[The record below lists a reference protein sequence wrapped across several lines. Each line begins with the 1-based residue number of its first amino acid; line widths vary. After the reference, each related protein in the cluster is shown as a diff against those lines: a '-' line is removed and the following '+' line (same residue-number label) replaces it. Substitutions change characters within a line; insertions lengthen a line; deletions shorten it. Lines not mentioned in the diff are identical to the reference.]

1 MEKATQITI
10 ILPVYGR
17 SELLEV
23 TLESV
28 TRQRNKNWNLIV
40 ADDGS
45 DEVTQS
51 LIAKWISDHIDQNI
65 EWIKREKNL
74 GLFGNLNKAIEEA
87 RTDWV
92 LILCSDDLLLPD
104 AVDTL
109 TGLMEDWPE
118 SGLILST
125 FRCINSNGTR
135 RPEDHSMHHDKI
147 SLKTGLVEQE
157 DFYRSLMRLGSVNGN
172 ITGMAIHK
180 TLWARAGGFRE
191 EWRHAADWEWLIR
204 AGGVGQILLNRKE
217 IAAVRTHDLQL
228 SNANRKSG
236 HELMEVSEV
245 VQKLKTL
252 KAVRE
257 EKEMEW
263 WAAGIMKHQL
273 LNVLRE
279 VGHVSIEK
287 TVCNLAL
294 IGKTTSIS
302 RTSIMLAK
310 HCAKSVLARRI
321 PSANHAEGTGD
332 IKIQG

>member
-1 MEKATQITI
+1 MDLRNQITI

-17 SELLEV
+17 AELLLD

-28 TRQRNKNWNLIV
+28 AQQKNKNWNLIV

-45 DEVTQS
+45 ESVTRS
-51 LIAKWISDHIDQNI
+51 LIAAWISGHRGHNI
-65 EWIKREKNL
+65 QWIKRKKNL
-74 GLFGNLNKAIEEA
+74 GLFANLNKAIDESE
-87 RTDWV
+87 TDWI
-92 LILCSDDLLLPD
+92 LILCSDDLLLPN
-104 AVDTL
+104 AIDTL
-109 TGLMEDWPE
+109 AGLRKEWPE
-118 SGLILST
+118 AGLVLST
-125 FRCINSNGTR
+125 FRCINANGTR
-135 RPEDHSMHHDKI
+135 RPGDHSMHHDKI
-147 SLKTGLVEQE
+147 SLETGLIQQ
-157 DFYRSLMRLGSVNGN
+157 DYFYRSLMKLGSVNGN

-180 TLWARAGGFRE
+180 TLWERAGGFRE

-204 AGGVGQILLNRKE
+204 AGGSGQILLNRRE
-217 IAAVRTHDLQL
+217 IAAVRTHSLQL

-236 HELMEVSEV
+236 HELMEVSAV

-252 KAVRE
+252 KAVRT

-287 TVCNLAL
+287 TARNLAL
-294 IGKTTSIS
+294 IRKTTSIS

-310 HCAKSVLARRI
+310 HCAKSVLARMI
-321 PSANHAEGTGD
+321 PSANHAEPTRG
-332 IKIQG
+332 IKV